1 MNKTR
6 SALALLLTVLL
17 ILALPAGALAAD
29 YPAATGMP
37 ADDLTGKTV
46 ILHTN
51 DVHGA
56 IDGYALAAHLRDE
69 LVSRGAEVLL
79 VDAGDYTQGGPDVN
93 TSKGADAIA
102 LMNAAGYD
110 VATLGNHEFDY
121 NPEVMARN
129 VAAAEYS
136 VVCANVLRD
145 GELLTAPNWTYASP
159 SGLKI
164 GFFGL
169 TTPETQTKAMPTV
182 TKGLEFLSGEALY
195 DCARAQVRTLRD
207 GGADLV
213 IALTHLGVTAESA
226 PDRSLDLVAAVPG
239 IDLVID
245 AHSHTVM
252 TAGED
257 GAPIQS
263 TGTKF
268 ANIGAVV
275 IDNAAKTI
283 EDRFL
288 IPTEGLDADPAVA
301 ALAAE
306 VHAKVDALYGEV
318 IGVSLV
324 ELEGDR
330 KYNRTQETNHGNL
343 ICDAQ
348 LWYLRRDP
356 GSVSVDDDH
365 LIAVMNGGTIRD
377 WIHVGPVTRKMVY
390 TVLPYGNTLCVV
402 YATGAQLLEALEAAT
417 FCTPAQIGGFP
428 HVVGVEWTLDTTKPY
443 DQGAQYPDSTYCAP
457 ASIRRVS
464 IQSVNGKPFSLTDT
478 YAVAASDFLAV
489 GGDTYH
495 VFSTLEHMDTGVLL
509 DSIVADY
516 IQEELGGVIDE
527 RYAAPRGTLRMITVE
542 NSACVPAKQILRC
555 AGGARDVEAYSING
569 ETYCKLRDVAMLLSD
584 TPVRFSVDYDAE
596 TDAVV
601 LTSGAPYTPVGGE
614 LSTETDRSAA
624 LAVSRQSLTADGESL
639 SLCAYNLAGNNFYRL
654 RDLGAALG
662 FDVDEIPD
670 ANTAVITVA
679 A

>member
-6 SALALLLTVLL
+6 SALALLLTILL
-17 ILALPAGALAAD
+17 ILALPAVAMAAE
-29 YPAATGMP
+29 YPAVTGMP

-56 IDGYALAAHLRDE
+56 IDGYAVVAALRTE
-69 LVSRGAEVLL
+69 LQRRGAEVLL

-110 VATLGNHEFDY
+110 VAALGNHEFDY

-129 VAAAEYS
+129 VAAAEFT

-145 GELLTAPNWTYASP
+145 GALLTAPNWMYTAP

-164 GFFGL
+164 GFFGI

-182 TKGLEFLSGEALY
+182 TKGMDFLTGEALY
-195 DCARAQVRTLRD
+195 DCAREQVRALRD

-213 IALTHLGVTAESA
+213 IALTHLGVSDESA

-239 IDLVID
+239 IDLLID
-245 AHSHTVM
+245 GHSHTVM

-275 IDNAAKTI
+275 IDNASKSI
-283 EDRFL
+283 VDRFL
-288 IPTEGLDADPAVA
+288 IPTEGLDADPAVDA
-301 ALAAE
+301 VAAE
-306 VHAKVDALYGEV
+306 VHAKVDNLYGEV
-318 IGVSLV
+318 IGESLV

-343 ICDAQ
+343 IADAQ
-348 LWYLRRDP
+348 LWYLRREP
-356 GSVSVDDDH
+356 GSVAVDDDH

-417 FCTPAQIGGFP
+417 FCTPTQIGGFP
-428 HVVGVEWTLDTTKPY
+428 HVVGLEWTLDTTKPY
-443 DQGAQYPDSTYCAP
+443 DRGAQYPGSTYDAP

-464 IQSVNGKPFSLTDT
+464 IRSVNGKPFSLTDT
-478 YAVAASDFLAV
+478 YAIAASDFLAV

-495 VFSTLEHMDTGVLL
+495 VFSALEHMDTGVLL

-516 IQEELGGVIDE
+516 IQEALGGVIDE
-527 RYAAPRGTLRMITVE
+527 RYAAPRGGLKMITVE
-542 NSACVPAKQILRC
+542 NSVCVPSPQILRC
-555 AGGARDVEAYSING
+555 AGATVSVEAYNING
-569 ETYCKLRDVAMLLSD
+569 ENYCKLRDVAMLLSE
-584 TPVRFSVDYDAE
+584 TPVSFEVRYDPE
-596 TDAVV
+596 TDAVT
-601 LTSGAPYTPVGGE
+601 LTTGAAYTPVGGE
-614 LSTETDRSAA
+614 LSTGTDRSAD
-624 LAVSRQSLTADGESL
+624 LAVSRQSLSADGKEL
-639 SLCAYNLAGNNFYRL
+639 NLCAYNLAGNNFYRL
-654 RDLGAALG
+654 RDLGDALG
-662 FDVDEIPD
+662 FTVEYNPD
-670 ANTAVITVA
+670 LNAAVISVA